1 MSPFYLRNF
10 YSFNTCFFLFITL
23 HCSLLASRSLVK
35 TELLSALQTITMV
48 QASVFVSTDLV
59 DPIAKLV
66 RELPHLDNAL
76 ILYTPHMYV
85 LKILAIKVMNVKSEL
100 VYI

>member
-1 MSPFYLRNF
+1 
-10 YSFNTCFFLFITL
+10 
-23 HCSLLASRSLVK
+23 
-35 TELLSALQTITMV
+35 MV

-100 VYI
+100 VHIYFNQSINQSNLYLDTNILS